1 MSYHHA
7 NRLRDHLVPF
17 SILEEFQGEFG
28 GKERRKKLSPAT
40 QLVAWQIA
48 SSLNEKSNTW
58 RLSIAT
64 IQARTGLS
72 SQAIRDALKC
82 LQKEGVL
89 VRSRTGKRQAYSY
102 CLAMQCPPDC
112 ELLDVHNT
120 KSELAEAATK
130 QSPEPAIEK
139 HTNVLLPRPLIDN
152 NKKTNKQLAR
162 SCFICKVEEELI
174 AGKPKSIH
182 VDNCKKFI
190 DLQRTLPWE
199 ISESEIQGWL
209 EMPPKDKQRA
219 HHLRMSGVWA
229 TKEAEKLKL
238 DGDSANLAIKFEDLI
253 SGRHLSRRVKQLLW
267 ARYRDKPDG
276 IENFIDKAERRS
288 LSGFDL
294 DATIEVAL
302 GVWPQNESDWI
313 QMGSDMALESNQH
326 AIQVLK

>member
-1 MSYHHA
+1 MSYHHS

-17 SILEEFQGEFG
+17 SNLEEFQGEFG
-28 GKERRKKLSPAT
+28 GKQRRKKLSPAT

-89 VRSRTGKRQAYSY
+89 VRSRSGKRQAYSY
-102 CLAMQCPPDC
+102 CLALQCPPDC

-199 ISESEIQGWL
+199 ISESEIHGWL

-238 DGDSANLAIKFEDLI
+238 DGESANLESRFEGLI
-253 SGRHLSRRVKQLLW
+253 LGRRLSPRVKQWLW
-267 ARYRDKPDG
+267 ARYQNKPDG
-276 IENFIDKAERRS
+276 FEGFIDRAERRS
-288 LSGFDL
+288 LNGLDL
-294 DATIEVAL
+294 ATVFKISHGA
-302 GVWPQNESDWI
+302 WPQSEDDWVPL
-313 QMGSDMALESNQH
+313 GLNN
-326 AIQVLK
+326 